1 MFIKYKKY
9 PRKNQPYKIF
19 FLEKKNMNN
28 IKNVKD
34 YDTLEDTVRTSFA
47 AVVWSHKI
55 QEKQAEIYASSFTRM
70 QTINT
75 IAAALTSAGLCGIV
89 FTDPF
94 WLKLASTLLS
104 FISTLISVY
113 CNVFDLKKN
122 SDLHKETANKFLYSR
137 DCYKFLL
144 MEIKLRRR
152 SVESLVQEYRQLLK
166 KTSEIYDNAP
176 NTTDEAVDLARV
188 SLKINKDNS
197 FTNNEIDMFL
207 PNSLKRERL

>member
-9 PRKNQPYKIF
+9 PRKNQLYKIF
-19 FLEKKNMNN
+19 FLEKKNMNHISMN
-28 IKNVKD
+28 HIKNVKD

-122 SDLHKETANKFLYSR
+122 QRSSQRNRQQTFILQR
-137 DCYKFLL
+137 LL
-144 MEIKLRRR
+144 
-152 SVESLVQEYRQLLK
+152 
-166 KTSEIYDNAP
+166 
-176 NTTDEAVDLARV
+176 
-188 SLKINKDNS
+188 
-197 FTNNEIDMFL
+197 
-207 PNSLKRERL
+207 